1 MFMHEEKSLSE
12 KESLKIIT
20 EMIVQ
25 AKGGYYHDS
34 GIGAILWGSVVG
46 FAGFMSFF
54 QLYFNWSWEF
64 DWWLLALFAI
74 IPQIFI
80 SIKEKKNNV
89 VKTHAGLALDTVWVI
104 FGISIFCIIFYVN
117 QAPYMANFFLEEDGI
132 QLLKKDLATGELSPY
147 RMTIAPSVGSL
158 LLLIYA
164 IPTMVT
170 GVVKKFWPMIVGAI
184 ITYVFFVISLYT
196 RNPIDQ
202 LLMGI
207 SGLVNWLIPGLMLKF
222 RYNKSTDK
230 ANV

>member
-1 MFMHEEKSLSE
+1 MDQERKLSE

-34 GIGAILWGSVVG
+34 GIGAILWGTVVA
-46 FAGFMSFF
+46 FAGFMSFL
-54 QLYFNWSWEF
+54 QLYFNWSWTF

-80 SIKEKKNNV
+80 SIRERKNNV
-89 VKTHAGLALDTVWVI
+89 VKTHVGLALDTVWVI
-104 FGISIFCIIFYVN
+104 FGISIFCIILYIHK
-117 QAPYMANFFLEEDGI
+117 APEMGNVFLQEDGI
-132 QLLKKDLATGELSPY
+132 RLLRENLETGEIAPY
-147 RMTIAPSVGSL
+147 KLTIAPSVGSL

-170 GVVKKFWPMIVGAI
+170 GVVKKFWPMITGAI
-184 ITYVFFVISLYT
+184 ITYIFFLISLYT

-207 SGLVNWLIPGLMLKF
+207 SGLVNWLIPGLMLRF
-222 RYNKSTDK
+222 RYTQSSDK
-230 ANV
+230 AHV